1 VQLRFS
7 VRGWKLLLQGQLLL
21 TSPRRSETM
30 KRTIAIL
37 GPLVAVFLSVAFA
50 DEPKTNQ
57 PTANQLRTEGF
68 DQAKKEGKQVFLIF
82 GSQGCGWCKVFDKY
96 HSDPEVARV
105 LDKHLVLVKVSTD
118 ENAGGQE
125 MYNEYGKARGV
136 PAFVILDAGGKV
148 LADSGDGDKNIGFP
162 YQPHEIEHYFTALKT
177 ACPKEPT
184 RNNFGVCICW

>member
-1 VQLRFS
+1 
-7 VRGWKLLLQGQLLL
+7 
-21 TSPRRSETM
+21 M

-37 GPLVAVFLSVAFA
+37 GPLVAVFVSVAFA
-50 DEPKTNQ
+50 EEPNQ
-57 PTANQLRTEGF
+57 PSANQLRTEGLER
-68 DQAKKEGKQVFLIF
+68 AKTEGKQVFLIF
-82 GSQGCGWCKVFDKY
+82 GSQSCGWCKVFDKY
-96 HSDPEVARV
+96 HSDPDVARV

-118 ENAGGQE
+118 ENAGGEE

-177 ACPKEPT
+177 ACPMLSESDVELLREKLKEARPKKD
-184 RNNFGVCICW
+184 